1 MSESRLSYVISH
13 EAHYKSVVKGRE
25 INVQREALTEDGHH
39 DGVHWEF
46 GFEWHDFGS
55 RGDAVQVK
63 LFDDA
68 WVAFSEIPEFFQA
81 LARRCTSEGMASMPP
96 AAVAALLDE
105 HGFTDI
111 TPRVEVRS

>member
-1 MSESRLSYVISH
+1 MSTSRLSYVISH
-13 EAHYKSVVKGRE
+13 EAYYSDVVKGRE
-25 INVQREALTEDGHH
+25 INVQREALTEDGEH

-46 GFEWHDFGS
+46 GFEWHDFDRHGE
-55 RGDAVQVK
+55 AVQVK

-68 WVAFSEIPEFFQA
+68 WVAFNEIPEFFQA
-81 LARRCTSEGMASMPP
+81 LARRSTVEGSMPSMPP

-111 TPRVEVRS
+111 TPRERS